1 MITLETLVWLAP
13 VMAVVVVLATG
24 LFEVWL
30 IDYLDRRREAGRS
43 GSARP

>member
-13 VMAVVVVLATG
+13 ILAVVVVLATG

-30 IDYLDRRREAGRS
+30 ADYLERCKARR
-43 GSARP
+43 SAPTQP